1 MPRNTGATLAGLVI
15 PAMTPAQITK
25 LVADYGPAGVIEVN
39 GLQVGSL
46 VRDSTAALSADILVF
61 DGTAFVVIALTPD
74 PTP

>member
-1 MPRNTGATLAGLVI
+1 MPRNTGATLAGIII
-15 PAMTPAQITK
+15 PAMTPTQINK

-46 VRDSTAALSADILVF
+46 VRDSAAALNADIKVF
-61 DGTAFVVIALTPD
+61 DGTAFVVVALTPD